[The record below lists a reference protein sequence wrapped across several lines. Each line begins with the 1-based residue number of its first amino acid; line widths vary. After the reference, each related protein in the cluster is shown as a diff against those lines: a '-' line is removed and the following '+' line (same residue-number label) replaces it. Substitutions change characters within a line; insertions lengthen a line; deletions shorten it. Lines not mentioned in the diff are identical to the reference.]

1 MAAARAERGRKEND
15 GFNNGSLRGGGGGLV
30 EAWRM
35 GSMFVEERKT
45 HLHGFRGVLG
55 AVNKRIDMGPCCTAV
70 CVCSAVQEERKRAL
84 SRSQHHQC
92 KAACY

>member
-1 MAAARAERGRKEND
+1 
-15 GFNNGSLRGGGGGLV
+15 
-30 EAWRM
+30 M

-70 CVCSAVQEERKRAL
+70 CVQCSAGGEEESAEQKPAPAR
-84 SRSQHHQC
+84 QQC
-92 KAACY
+92 KACY